1 MYMDKR
7 TLMTIK
13 KTVLQGLKP
22 YV

>member
-22 YV
+22 YL